1 MVHARTIVLAR
12 RRTVTSMLVRGM
24 PPSEIAET
32 LHVKKE
38 TVYNDIRVI
47 RSGKNNSLY
56 ACTREEIVAQ
66 LFLNAQERSRF
77 LWETAENTDKDHV
90 KVRSMQELRQNDE
103 RIIAR
108 LSDPKVNPYFTPE
121 FTDEDIQEWVDK
133 YDALRMRV
141 EQVEKRHIGREAEL
155 TDQIRRLRAGEME
168 YVRKFHKKTI
178 NDNPDRHTSG

>member
-1 MVHARTIVLAR
+1 MLRARTIVWTR

-24 PPSEIAET
+24 PPSEIAES

-38 TVYNDIRVI
+38 TIYNDIRVI

-77 LWETAENTDKDHV
+77 LWELAENTDKDYI
-90 KVRSMQELRQNDE
+90 KVRAMQELRQNDD

-108 LSDPKVNPYFTPE
+108 LSDPKVNPEFTPE
-121 FTDEDIQEWVDK
+121 YSDEEVRKWIEE
-133 YDALRMRV
+133 YDALRERV
-141 EQVEKRHIGREAEL
+141 ELVEKRRVGREAEL
-155 TDQIRRLRAGEME
+155 EEQIRRLKSRE
-168 YVRKFHKKTI
+168 R
-178 NDNPDRHTSG
+178 